1 MPIHVMV
8 LLAALEAA
16 PQPLSAS
23 YTPEQIA
30 GGAIREIIS
39 AEAYHRSAFPELGYA

>member
-1 MPIHVMV
+1 MPMHMMV
-8 LLAALEAA
+8 LLAALQAA
-16 PQPLSAS
+16 PPPSAS

-39 AEAYHRSAFPELGYA
+39 AEAYHRRAFPDLGYA